1 MHLSRPPALPNE
13 RKSVHIRFNGI
24 HAGALG
30 ELRVAD
36 LPAPEDEIDT
46 SRTNILGGDGQAAG
60 ADYHR
65 GSMWDITL
73 LVNTYSY
80 KDGRRVVNAVRDA
93 WLDPEVRLSTEAFP
107 LEYSKNGLD
116 WFKVYGRPVNFGGPP
131 EGTRLDQGVAYIEL
145 QFEQTDTLHYSVG
158 TESVTV
164 NAARGASGGIRIHEY
179 GLRAPLTAG
188 RTGGVR
194 NERAENTGNREAFT
208 TIRFNGPGRQPS
220 LRLGDLWTLQIS
232 GSLEWDEYLVIDS
245 RSRDVRLHRTTGH
258 SVRPAFNRVVGSRL
272 STLTIPPGSHAL
284 TFQIID
290 DSQMASVDVEWSHTF
305 YSMQHSLGEGE

>member
-1 MHLSRPPALPNE
+1 MY
-13 RKSVHIRFNGI
+13 IRFNGI
-24 HAGALG
+24 EAGGSG
-30 ELRVAD
+30 ELRVVD

-46 SRTNILGGDGQAAG
+46 SRTNILGGDGQVAG
-60 ADYHR
+60 ADYLR
-65 GSMWDITL
+65 GSMWNITL

-80 KDGRRVVNAVRDA
+80 QDGRRVVNAVRDA
-93 WLDPEVRLSTEAFP
+93 WLDPDVRLSTSTSP

-131 EGTRLDQGVAYIEL
+131 EGTRLDQGVAHIEL
-145 QFEQTDTLHYSVG
+145 QFEQLETLHYSV
-158 TESVTV
+158 ESEQVAV
-164 NAARGASGGIRIHEY
+164 NAARGASGGIRIHDY
-179 GLRAPLTAG
+179 GLRAPLTVG

-220 LRLGDLWTLQIS
+220 LRLGDLWTLQIN

-245 RSRDVRLHRTTGH
+245 RTRDVRLHRTTGH
-258 SVRPAFNRVVGSRL
+258 SVRPAFNMIGGGSRL

-284 TFQIID
+284 VFQIID

-305 YSMQHSLGEGE
+305 SSMQHSLGEDE